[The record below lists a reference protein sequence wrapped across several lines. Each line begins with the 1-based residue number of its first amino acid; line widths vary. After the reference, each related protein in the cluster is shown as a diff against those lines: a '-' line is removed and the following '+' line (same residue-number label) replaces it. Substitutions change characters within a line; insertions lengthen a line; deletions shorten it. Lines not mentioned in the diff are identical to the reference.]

1 MSGLPR
7 ARLLISMFSVAF
19 FGLTTTNFAQAQSG
33 AVVVG
38 ASTTWAKGNYQLTS
52 LTVNGGATLTVGGG
66 SSVTVTGAVQ
76 VTGNSNIV
84 LEAANN
90 TGQVNG
96 TWQGTGVTIN
106 AASVEVDAGSSINAD
121 GQGYAPTAGPGGS
134 TAQYIAGSYGGLG
147 ATPAGSTT
155 VASPVYGSAT
165 APVDLGSG
173 GGPSPSGG
181 IGGSGG
187 GAIRLVVS
195 GTLTNN
201 GVISA
206 NGGGTLN
213 KGSGGTGAG
222 GSVYVTA
229 DTLDRKSV
237 V

>member
-1 MSGLPR
+1 MGSFPKRPDWNEAFSFNPSFSSVIGEKIMSGLPR

-106 AASVEVDAGSSINAD
+106 A
-121 GQGYAPTAGPGGS
+121 
-134 TAQYIAGSYGGLG
+134 
-147 ATPAGSTT
+147 
-155 VASPVYGSAT
+155 
-165 APVDLGSG
+165 
-173 GGPSPSGG
+173 
-181 IGGSGG
+181 
-187 GAIRLVVS
+187 
-195 GTLTNN
+195 
-201 GVISA
+201 
-206 NGGGTLN
+206 
-213 KGSGGTGAG
+213 
-222 GSVYVTA
+222 
-229 DTLDRKSV
+229 
-237 V
+237 